1 MSELS
6 YEELKT
12 KFAEL
17 QKKLPEAGD
26 SGSLSF
32 KISAKAASAR
42 TGWALSSHALLNLG
56 TVMGVPSPWV

>member
-17 QKKLPEAGD
+17 QEKLPEAGESD
-26 SGSLSF
+26 SLYF

-42 TGWALSSHALLNLG
+42 TSQ
-56 TVMGVPSPWV
+56 